1 MRYLVKF
8 NELKSSTYRS
18 AATKLKGLGHERRAT
33 ELEGWVKST
42 EEREK
47 IQRIKDTRAKWA
59 HTGVF
64 RCSILEQRSERTGSD
79 VVRRFVDPTNY
90 FAIDG
95 KKVGSGGPIQMTGNF
110 HIAIFSDDDMF
121 YDRLHDYK
129 DGDGEMYINF
139 TVGIVPA
146 DDETEEW
153 FTSVDRGVGRWD
165 FYYDGQYT
173 PLRPWSRIT
182 NSAGNFDP
190 QPIRNE
196 TWESDRFVFEGRA
209 EAMKFRKLFI
219 DVMSGAVEVP
229 YDPAKRVKEAF
240 RSLPTPDKVMAMKRI
255 LPDASEEQIREKM
268 VCYPNW
274 FRERMESLCG
284 DKFEE
289 AMAMLEQK
297 AEEQYAIFLEKA
309 VKKIIVNEFYR

>member
-8 NELKSSTYRS
+8 NELKSSTYRN
-18 AATKLKGLGHERRAT
+18 AAKRLKDLGHERRAGEIEKWIT
-33 ELEGWVKST
+33 T
-42 EEREK
+42 AEERER

-64 RCSILEQRSERTGSD
+64 RCSILVQRSERTGSD
-79 VVRRFVDPTNY
+79 FVRRFVDPTNDY
-90 FAIDG
+90 TIDG
-95 KKVGSGGPIQMTGNF
+95 KKVGSPSPIQMTGNF
-110 HIAIFSDDDMF
+110 HIAIFADDDMF
-121 YDRLHDYK
+121 YDRLHEYSQ
-129 DGDGEMYINF
+129 GDNDMYMNF

-153 FTSVDRGVGRWD
+153 FTSIDRGVGRWD
-165 FYYDGQYT
+165 FYYDGQYN
-173 PLRPWSRIT
+173 PLRPWSKIT

-219 DVMSGAVEVP
+219 DAMSGMVEIP
-229 YDPAKRVKEAF
+229 YNPVKAVKEGF
-240 RSLPTPDKVMAMKRI
+240 RSLPTPDKVMAIKRI
-255 LPDASEEQIREKM
+255 LPDASEDQIKEKM
-268 VCYPNW
+268 VCYPSR
-274 FRERMESLCG
+274 FRESMESLCG
-284 DKFEE
+284 DRTEE
-289 AMAMLEQK
+289 VIAMLEQK

>member
-8 NELKSSTYRS
+8 NELKSSTYRT
-18 AATKLKGLGHERRAT
+18 AAKRLKDLGHERRAGEIEKWIKT
-33 ELEGWVKST
+33 A
-42 EEREK
+42 EERER

-64 RCSILEQRSERTGSD
+64 RCSILEQRSERTGQD
-79 VVRRFVDPTNY
+79 VVRRFVDPTNDY
-90 FAIDG
+90 TIDG
-95 KKVGSGGPIQMTGNF
+95 NKVGSGGPIQMTGNF
-110 HIAIFSDDDMF
+110 HIAIFSDDDMY
-121 YDRLHDYK
+121 YDRLHDYER
-129 DGDGEMYINF
+129 GDGEMYINF

-153 FTSVDRGVGRWD
+153 FTSIDRGVGRWD

-173 PLRPWSRIT
+173 PLRPWSKIT

-219 DVMSGAVEVP
+219 DVMTGAVEIP

-255 LPDASEEQIREKM
+255 VPDASEEEIKKKM
-268 VCYPNW
+268 VTWPSM
-274 FRERMESLCG
+274 FRQNMESLCG
-284 DKFEE
+284 DKTEE
-289 AMAMLEQK
+289 AFAMLEQK

>member
-8 NELKSSTYRS
+8 NELKSSTYRT
-18 AATKLKGLGHERRAT
+18 AAKRLKDLGHERRAG
-33 ELEGWVKST
+33 ELEKWVAT
-42 EEREK
+42 AEERER

-64 RCSILEQRSERTGSD
+64 RCSILEQRSERTGQD
-79 VVRRFVDPTNY
+79 VVRRFVDPTNDY
-90 FAIDG
+90 TIDG
-95 KKVGSGGPIQMTGNF
+95 NKVGSGGPIQMTGNF

-121 YDRLHDYK
+121 YDRLHDYIS
-129 DGDGEMYINF
+129 DNDMYVNF

-153 FTSVDRGVGRWD
+153 FTSIDRGVGRWD

-173 PLRPWSRIT
+173 PLRPWSKIT

-196 TWESDRFVFEGRA
+196 TWESDRFVFEGRG

-219 DVMSGAVEVP
+219 DVMTGAVEIP
-229 YDPAKRVKEAF
+229 YSPAKAVKEAF

-255 LPDASEEQIREKM
+255 VPEASEEVIKRKM
-268 VCYPNW
+268 VTWPSR
-274 FRERMESLCG
+274 FRESMESLCG
-284 DKFEE
+284 DKAEE
-289 AMAMLEQK
+289 AIAMLEQK

>member
-8 NELKSSTYRS
+8 NELKSSTYRT
-18 AATKLKGLGHERRAT
+18 AAKRLKDLGHTRRAG
-33 ELEGWVKST
+33 ELEKWIT
-42 EEREK
+42 TAEERER

-64 RCSILEQRSERTGSD
+64 RCSILEQRSERTGGE
-79 VVRRFVDPTNY
+79 VVRRFVDPTNDY
-90 FAIDG
+90 TIDG

-110 HIAIFSDDDMF
+110 HIAIFADDDMF
-121 YDRLHDYK
+121 YDRLHDYIS
-129 DGDGEMYINF
+129 DNDMYVNF

-153 FTSVDRGVGRWD
+153 FTSIDRGVGRWD

-173 PLRPWSRIT
+173 PLRPWSKIT

-196 TWESDRFVFEGRA
+196 TWESDRFVFEGRG

-219 DVMSGAVEVP
+219 DVMTGAVEIP
-229 YDPAKRVKEAF
+229 YSPAKAVKEAF

-255 LPDASEEQIREKM
+255 VPEASEEEIKRKM
-268 VCYPNW
+268 VTWPSR
-274 FRERMESLCG
+274 FRESMESLCG
-284 DKFEE
+284 EKTEE
-289 AMAMLEQK
+289 AIAMLEQK

>member
-8 NELKSSTYRS
+8 NELKSSTYRT
-18 AATKLKGLGHERRAT
+18 AAKRLKDLGHERRAG
-33 ELEGWVKST
+33 ELEKWIT
-42 EEREK
+42 TAEERER

-64 RCSILEQRSERTGSD
+64 RCSILEQRSDRAGGE
-79 VVRRFVDPTNY
+79 VVRRFVDPTNDY
-90 FAIDG
+90 TIDG

-121 YDRLHDYK
+121 YDRLHDYIS
-129 DGDGEMYINF
+129 DNDMYVNF

-153 FTSVDRGVGRWD
+153 FTSIDRGVGRWD

-173 PLRPWSRIT
+173 PLRPWSKIT

-196 TWESDRFVFEGRA
+196 TWESDRFVFEGRG

-219 DVMSGAVEVP
+219 DVMTGAVEIP
-229 YDPAKRVKEAF
+229 YNPAKAVKEAF

-255 LPDASEEQIREKM
+255 VPEASEEEIKRKM
-268 VCYPNW
+268 VTWPSR
-274 FRERMESLCG
+274 FRESMESLCG
-284 DKFEE
+284 EKTEE
-289 AMAMLEQK
+289 AIAMLEQK